1 MKFLRKVLNKEGF
14 SGNSENVSEILYQS
28 VNLLSLNFNNLYMMN
43 QIKTVLLLGVL
54 SGIVLVIGK
63 LLGGNIGLTIAL
75 VFAIIMNFSAYFF
88 SHKIVLFMY
97 KAKEAPK
104 SKYPHLHEL
113 VEEIAEEAKIPK
125 PKVYIVPS
133 ESPNAFAT
141 GPGYKNSIIAVT
153 EGIIGLLSK
162 EELKGVLA
170 HEIAHVKNRDMLIS
184 TIAATMAA
192 VIAYIAN
199 IAQFAAIFGGRDE
212 EEGGNIIGFLL
223 MAILAPIAAMLIQ
236 LAISRSREYI
246 ADETG
251 AKLIKNSK
259 PLASALLKLES
270 GGKNHPLKMGSTSTN
285 HMWVVH
291 PFRGQGGVFLN
302 LFMTHPPISSRV
314 ERLNKM
320 KF

>member
-170 HEIAHVKNRDMLIS
+170 HEIAHVKNRYMLIS

-192 VIAYIAN
+192 
-199 IAQFAAIFGGRDE
+199 
-212 EEGGNIIGFLL
+212 
-223 MAILAPIAAMLIQ
+223 
-236 LAISRSREYI
+236 
-246 ADETG
+246 
-251 AKLIKNSK
+251 
-259 PLASALLKLES
+259 
-270 GGKNHPLKMGSTSTN
+270 
-285 HMWVVH
+285 
-291 PFRGQGGVFLN
+291 
-302 LFMTHPPISSRV
+302 
-314 ERLNKM
+314 
-320 KF
+320 